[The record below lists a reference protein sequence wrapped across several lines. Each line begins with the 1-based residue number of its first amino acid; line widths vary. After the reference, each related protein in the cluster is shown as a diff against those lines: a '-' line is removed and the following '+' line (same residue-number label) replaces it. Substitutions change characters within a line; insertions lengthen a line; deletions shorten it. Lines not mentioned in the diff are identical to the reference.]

1 LSLVTFDEKSPTEL
15 LELLNDV
22 LKNLSS
28 EHDVDVR
35 NEGIENTAMRIFR
48 TFAILKF
55 DYQGD
60 PQQLQNSLQS
70 GDRELFYPLL
80 SHILSKLPD
89 LRKRAYLAKFL
100 TPIDVP
106 EEMFADP
113 DIMEKFQQYKD
124 LQEQFKIT
132 HKETERIR
140 GTSLQPTELKREVSQ
155 LEEEKSQLKTK
166 INKLEQRLKK
176 NENFNELYEVTSKL
190 RKEQEVEV
198 KLAEQLMEREMS
210 LKQEENRYFQ
220 AKKKLQDLQLAA
232 SNNSSGEELLQKLK
246 EDVEMTQNYC
256 KGKLPEDIKQKETR
270 LVQVQQ
276 VLNRPP
282 VTDRDIEREQ
292 SEIHQLN
299 MAIEELQE
307 RQRRTQKTGD
317 DKLSMFRNQAL
328 LVSRKKADAM
338 ERLQMLKEELKDAE
352 KELNE
357 KREKMGHKPV
367 DILKGDDL
375 LKYGESL
382 KGKVKVFKKKKG
394 ELSSI
399 VAERGILARTEDI
412 LKTRHGDQTEFLAS
426 LERQR
431 GVEGAFDLQSKL
443 EEVSEKTA
451 EVNKEKEV
459 SLEEISRRVTEINNT
474 IKEKKNVLA
483 PLIKELRQ
491 VRADFTQLETEY
503 NDKKKTY
510 ENTAVGLDAERD
522 KLLTEVTAYYEDC
535 KREESRFHYL
545 NAMINSTKI
554 TLDRARLE
562 EQGKNRI
569 GDAGQ
574 SYREL
579 YQSRIQQQE
588 NLSKKLRETQKLV
601 KENHD
606 VNLEQ
611 ANMFRDLR
619 KILAFKLKVLRTE
632 VSGESGVPGGTNHL
646 IMD

>member
-1 LSLVTFDEKSPTEL
+1 MSAGHDTYFIVDRLREYGFEEDLSLVTFDEKSPTEL

-35 NEGIENTAMRIFR
+35 NEGIENTALRIIR
-48 TFAILKF
+48 MFAVIKF
-55 DYQGD
+55 EYQGD
-60 PQQLQNSLQS
+60 LQQLQNSLQT
-70 GDRELFYPLL
+70 GDRDLFYPLL

-89 LRKRAYLAKFL
+89 LRKRAYLAKYL
-100 TPIDVP
+100 MPIEVP

-124 LQEQFKIT
+124 IQEQFKVT

-155 LEEEKSQLKTK
+155 LEDEKMQLKNK

-198 KLAEQLMEREMS
+198 KLSEQLMEREMG
-210 LKQEENRYFQ
+210 LKQEEIRYFQ
-220 AKKKLQDLQLAA
+220 AKKKLQDLQMA
-232 SNNSSGEELLQKLK
+232 SSNDSSGEELLQKLK
-246 EDVEMTQNYC
+246 DDVHMTGFLSKN
-256 KGKLPEDIKQKETR
+256 KLPEDIKQKATR
-270 LVQVQQ
+270 LEQVKQ
-276 VLNRPP
+276 VLSRPP
-282 VTDRDIEREQ
+282 VTEADIEREQ
-292 SEIHQLN
+292 NEIYQLN
-299 MAIEELQE
+299 IAVQDLKD
-307 RQRRTQKTGD
+307 RQRKMQKSGD
-317 DKLSMFRNQAL
+317 DKLSMFRNQAV
-328 LVSRKKADAM
+328 LVSRKKADVM
-338 ERLQMLKEELKDAE
+338 ERFQMLKEELKDAE

-357 KREKMGHKPV
+357 KREKLGHRPV
-367 DILKGDDL
+367 DL
-375 LKYGESL
+375 LQGQELQKYGESL

-399 VAERGILARTEDI
+399 IAERGILARTEEI

-451 EVNKEKEV
+451 EVNKEKEI
-459 SLEEISRRVTEINNT
+459 SLEEISKRVQEINNT

-503 NDKKKTY
+503 NEKKKAY

-522 KLLTEVTAYYEDC
+522 KLLTEATAYFEEC
-535 KREESRFHYL
+535 KREESRFHYF

-569 GDAGQ
+569 GEAGQ

-588 NLSKKLRETQKLV
+588 NLSKVRWMMVE
-601 KENHD
+601 
-606 VNLEQ
+606 LEGWPQ
-611 ANMFRDLR
+611 
-619 KILAFKLKVLRTE
+619 LAW
-632 VSGESGVPGGTNHL
+632 SGTGGGDGGRGV
-646 IMD
+646 